1 MATMILKDVTPENFL
16 AALQGKHTGR
26 KVIKRFACL
35 LRYISVVFIFCVFVK
50 MHSNFYELD
59 HDITTYWSKSNSITF

>member
-26 KVIKRFACL
+26 KVIQRFVCL
-35 LRYISVVFIFCVFVK
+35 LRYLLI
-50 MHSNFYELD
+50 L
-59 HDITTYWSKSNSITF
+59 SICLCIYLSIHLV